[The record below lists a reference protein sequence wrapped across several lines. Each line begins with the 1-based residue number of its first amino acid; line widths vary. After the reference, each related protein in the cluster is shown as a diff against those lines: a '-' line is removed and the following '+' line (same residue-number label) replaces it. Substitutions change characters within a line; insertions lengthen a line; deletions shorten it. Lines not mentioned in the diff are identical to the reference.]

1 MNFICVWAPVLFFLF
16 SIIEINCNGKQDTG
30 KKIILAEPATRISTG
45 LDELD
50 YICESRMGIESMR
63 DRLFDK

>member
-1 MNFICVWAPVLFFLF
+1 MNFICAWAPVLFFLF
-16 SIIEINCNGKQDTG
+16 SMIEISYGGKRDTG
-30 KKIILAEPATRISTG
+30 KKIINIQPTRRKTAG
-45 LDELD
+45 LDGLD